1 MRNRKQEPM
10 EEAPRD
16 LVDAALRDPE
26 AFGGIIDRHKAMVYS
41 LVFHFFQSRGLAE
54 DIAQDVYLELHKNLH
69 RIVSDVHL
77 SFWLRQATT
86 RKCIDY
92 SRRLKHRRYQPLE
105 SVNEPGVE
113 AAPRDPLLA
122 ETLWTKVGALPDKM
136 RMVIILRFQEDLKL
150 TEISETLD
158 MPVNTVKTTLRRGLA
173 RLREKS
179 QALRWEVSYG
189 AAQR

>member
-10 EEAPRD
+10 EQAPRD

-26 AFGGIIDRHKAMVYS
+26 AFGGIIDRHKAMVFS

-54 DIAQDVYLELHKNLH
+54 DIAQDVYLELYKNLH

-105 SVNEPGVE
+105 NVDEPGVD

-122 ETLWTKVGALPDKM
+122 ETLSVLSSTRWTRRLPVM
-136 RMVIILRFQEDLKL
+136 RIVTDTPTPRRRRSCPVTGGGGSNPCRNREAWILE
-150 TEISETLD
+150 S
-158 MPVNTVKTTLRRGLA
+158 
-173 RLREKS
+173 
-179 QALRWEVSYG
+179 
-189 AAQR
+189 